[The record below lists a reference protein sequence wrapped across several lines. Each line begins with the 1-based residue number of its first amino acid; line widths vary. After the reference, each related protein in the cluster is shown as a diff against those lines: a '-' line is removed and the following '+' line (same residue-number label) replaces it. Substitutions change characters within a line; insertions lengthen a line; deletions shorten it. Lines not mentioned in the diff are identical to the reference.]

1 MGTLPYSLK
10 CITEARVGFIRM
22 QKVGHAHFL
31 ISKSS
36 LLNEKPIGF
45 STSLAL

>member
-31 ISKSS
+31 ISKSTYRVFNISRS
-36 LLNEKPIGF
+36 LKNF
-45 STSLAL
+45 